1 MDKKAV
7 TEIKKCFR
15 KTDCRIDRMR
25 GCYVD
30 ENKEKINTLHD
41 TFLALQDEEM
51 SKYCELFKKSMA
63 GKFGRNLFN
72 VEFPLAE
79 EQPGGHQAV
88 LYALQQ
94 SALKD
99 DTLVE
104 EFFDRV
110 IAAYNFPGKYLILLS
125 HGVYDIP
132 AKTTDG
138 ILMDDASDYV
148 YSFILCT
155 ICPVTLL
162 KDGLC
167 YDAAAKT
174 FLSRSDD
181 WGVQKPDA
189 AFLFPAFNERNT
201 DLHETLYFTR
211 DAVERHEELA
221 AELFGTVLPRAEKE
235 QQDMFRSVI
244 EETLGRDCDF
254 EAVKSIS
261 DAVNQMAEQ
270 SKDADAAVCISKRD
284 MQVMLEDCGASE
296 EQLRKFDVVYDE
308 AVGDD
313 DTPIPAENVAD
324 TRNLVIKS
332 DNVRLSVKAEVS
344 EIVET
349 RIIDGREYI
358 LIPVSDN
365 LEVNGIRIR
374 TSVQDQNE
382 L

>member
-51 SKYCELFKKSMA
+51 SKYCELFKKSMT
-63 GKFGRNLFN
+63 GRFGRNLFN
-72 VEFPLAE
+72 AGFPLAE
-79 EQPGGHQAV
+79 EQPGGHQAM

-104 EFFDRV
+104 DFFDRV
-110 IAAYNFPGKYLILLS
+110 IANYNFPGKYLILLS

-132 AKTTDG
+132 AKTKDG
-138 ILMDDASDYV
+138 IMLDDASDYV
-148 YSFILCT
+148 YSFILCS

-162 KDGLC
+162 KEGLC
-167 YDAAAKT
+167 YDAAART

-181 WGVQKPDA
+181 WGVQKPDT
-189 AFLFPAFNERNT
+189 AFLFPAFNDRNT
-201 DLHETLYFTR
+201 DLHELLYFTR
-211 DAVERHEELA
+211 DGVERHEELTT
-221 AELFGTVLPRAEKE
+221 EVLGVELPRAEKE
-235 QQDMFRSVI
+235 QQDVFRSVI

-254 EAVKSIS
+254 EAVKNIS
-261 DAVNQMAEQ
+261 DSVNQLLKQGEDAETE
-270 SKDADAAVCISKRD
+270 VCLTKRD
-284 MQVMLEDCGASE
+284 MRVLLEDSGASE
-296 EQLRKFDVVYDE
+296 DQMRKFEAVYDE
-308 AVGDD
+308 AVGEDD
-313 DTPIPAENVAD
+313 APIPAENVAD

-332 DNVRLSVKAEVS
+332 DNLRISVKAEVS

-365 LEVNGIRIR
+365 LELNGIRIR
-374 TSVQDQNE
+374 NKMRDEQ
-382 L
+382 

>member
-15 KTDCRIDRMR
+15 KTDCHIDRMR

-51 SKYCELFKKSMA
+51 SKYCELFKKSMT
-63 GKFGRNLFN
+63 GRFGRNLFN
-72 VEFPLAE
+72 AAFPLAE
-79 EQPGGHQAV
+79 EQPGGHQAM

-104 EFFDRV
+104 DFFDRV
-110 IAAYNFPGKYLILLS
+110 IANYNFPGKYLILLS

-132 AKTTDG
+132 AKTKDG
-138 ILMDDASDYV
+138 IMLDDASDYV
-148 YSFILCT
+148 YSFILCS

-162 KDGLC
+162 KEGLC
-167 YDAAAKT
+167 YDATART

-181 WGVQKPDA
+181 WGVQKPDT
-189 AFLFPAFNERNT
+189 AFLFPAFNDRNT
-201 DLHETLYFTR
+201 DLHELLYFTR
-211 DAVERHEELA
+211 DGVERHEELA
-221 AELFGTVLPRAEKE
+221 TEVLGVELPRAEKE
-235 QQDMFRSVI
+235 QQDVFRAVI

-254 EAVKSIS
+254 EAVKNIS
-261 DAVNQMAEQ
+261 DSVNQLLKQGEDAETE
-270 SKDADAAVCISKRD
+270 VCLTKRD
-284 MQVMLEDCGASE
+284 MRVLLEDSGASE
-296 EQLRKFDVVYDE
+296 DQMRKFEAVYDE
-308 AVGDD
+308 AVGEDD
-313 DTPIPAENVAD
+313 APIPAENVAD

-332 DNVRLSVKAEVS
+332 DNLRISVKAEVS

-365 LEVNGIRIR
+365 LELNGIRIR
-374 TSVQDQNE
+374 NKMKDEQ
-382 L
+382 

>member
-51 SKYCELFKKSMA
+51 SKYCELFKKSMT
-63 GKFGRNLFN
+63 GRFGRNLFN
-72 VEFPLAE
+72 AGFPLAE
-79 EQPGGHQAV
+79 EQPGGHQAM

-104 EFFDRV
+104 DFFDRV

-132 AKTTDG
+132 AKTKDG
-138 ILMDDASDYV
+138 ILLDDASDYA
-148 YSFILCT
+148 YSFILCS

-162 KDGLC
+162 KEGLC
-167 YDAAAKT
+167 YDAAART

-181 WGVQKPDA
+181 WGVQKPDT
-189 AFLFPAFNERNT
+189 AFLFPAFNDRNT
-201 DLHETLYFTR
+201 DLHELLYFTR
-211 DAVERHEELA
+211 DGVERHEELA
-221 AELFGTVLPRAEKE
+221 AEVLGIELPRAEKE
-235 QQDMFRSVI
+235 QQNVFRSVI

-254 EAVKSIS
+254 EAVKTIS
-261 DAVNQMAEQ
+261 DSVNQLLKQGEDAETE
-270 SKDADAAVCISKRD
+270 VCLTKRD
-284 MQVMLEDCGASE
+284 MRVLLEDSGASE
-296 EQLRKFDVVYDE
+296 DQMRKFEEVYDE
-308 AVGDD
+308 AVGEDD
-313 DTPIPAENVAD
+313 APIPAENVAD

-332 DNVRLSVKAEVS
+332 DNLRLSVKAEVS

-365 LEVNGIRIR
+365 LELNGIRIR
-374 TSVQDQNE
+374 NKSKDE
-382 L
+382 